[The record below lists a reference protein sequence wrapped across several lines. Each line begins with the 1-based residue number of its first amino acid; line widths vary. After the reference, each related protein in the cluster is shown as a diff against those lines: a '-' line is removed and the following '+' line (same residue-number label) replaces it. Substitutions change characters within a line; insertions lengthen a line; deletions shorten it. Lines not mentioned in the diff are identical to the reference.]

1 MAKKPALARG
11 LDSIFSDNTPSDG
24 GSGGVLKLRIS
35 DVEPK
40 SDQPRKDFD
49 PEALSQLADSIAAN
63 GVLQP
68 ILVREV
74 GSGGMYQ
81 IIAGERRWR
90 ASKLAGLLEI
100 PAIVMDADDLTTAQ
114 IALIENIQRTDLNPY
129 EEACAYRDLAKG
141 FGLTQEEV
149 SARLG
154 KSRSAVANS
163 LRLLDLPDPVAE
175 LLRSGELS
183 AGHCRALLGLK
194 DRSNMEKLAKKI
206 VAKNLSVRETE
217 AAVRALNKARPKKEE
232 DDEEVRVDYTNEL
245 ERRVTDL
252 CGRYCRITSKGRR
265 KTVTVEYGGEDDL
278 EELLSAICGKNIPE
292 ELN

>member
-1 MAKKPALARG
+1 
-11 LDSIFSDNTPSDG
+11 
-24 GSGGVLKLRIS
+24 
-35 DVEPK
+35 
-40 SDQPRKDFD
+40 
-49 PEALSQLADSIAAN
+49 
-63 GVLQP
+63 
-68 ILVREV
+68 
-74 GSGGMYQ
+74 MYQ

-194 DRSNMEKLAKKI
+194 DRSNMEELAKKI

-232 DDEEVRVDYTNEL
+232 DDEEVRVDYTHEL

-278 EELLSAICGKNIPE
+278 EELLSAICGKNITE